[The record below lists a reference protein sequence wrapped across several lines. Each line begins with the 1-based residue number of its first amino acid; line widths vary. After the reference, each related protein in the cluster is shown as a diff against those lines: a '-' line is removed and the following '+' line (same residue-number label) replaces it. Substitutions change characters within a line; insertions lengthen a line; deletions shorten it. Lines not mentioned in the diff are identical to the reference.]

1 MRLDRRAR
9 QAKKSIT
16 ARWRAAEFSVL
27 GMDVTDGSSKTFQ
40 QGQYGSPRLILEG
53 PVQKVVFR
61 MEPLSR
67 LRKLGACQTCGLP
80 STSITPLPGEHRAE

>member
-1 MRLDRRAR
+1 MRLDRRAW

-67 LRKLGACQTCGLP
+67 FAIRGLP
-80 STSITPLPGEHRAE
+80 NVRAPIDINNPLPGKHRAE

>member
-53 PVQKVVFR
+53 PVQKVGFR
-61 MEPLSR
+61 MEPLSWFAIR
-67 LRKLGACQTCGLP
+67 GLP
-80 STSITPLPGEHRAE
+80 NVRAPIDINNPLPGKHRAE